1 MALKALMLRKR
12 LNDAQKQLEALR
24 KKDEE
29 FTAREAEL
37 TKSIEEAETDEE
49 RAAVDEAVEE
59 FEKEKAEHEETKGEL
74 ERKIGELEQ
83 DLAKEEEAQETG
95 DPDEGREGRKPTEE
109 RGKQTMERR
118 DIFSIVKDECVK
130 EFLTEVR
137 TAIKEKRAITNVGL
151 TIPEVMLGLLRQN
164 IENYSKLYKH
174 VNARRIGGDG
184 RLVIMGAIPEGIWT
198 DCCGNLNEMSLGF
211 NDVEVSCWKVGGY
224 IAVCNASLEDSDVD
238 LASEIVNA
246 IGKAIGMALDKAILF
261 GTGNHMPL
269 GVVTRMVQTTQPGS
283 YPSTARAWAN
293 ISTTN
298 VKTHAS
304 TVTGLN
310 LFKEIRKDSKK
321 MSNKYAVKGRVWCM
335 SPETHADLDVEAMA
349 VAADGKIV
357 TGLGNEMPVIGGP
370 IEELSFIP
378 ENLIIGGYF
387 EDYLLAE
394 RAGEKFATSEHVR
407 FLADQTVIKGTA
419 RYDGTPA
426 IAEAFV
432 AIGINGTV
440 VTTAAATV
448 TFATDTANT

>member
-37 TKSIEEAETDEE
+37 TKSIEEAETDKE

-95 DPDEGREGRKPTEE
+95 DPDEGREGRKPPEE
-109 RGKQTMERR
+109 RGKQNMEKR
-118 DIFSIVKDECVK
+118 DIFSIVKDKRVK

-151 TIPEVMLGLLRQN
+151 TIPEAMLGLLREN
-164 IENYSKLYKH
+164 IGEYSKLYKH
-174 VNARRIGGDG
+174 VDVRRVGGDG
-184 RLVIMGAIPEGIWT
+184 RLVIMGAIPEAIWT

-211 NDVEVSCWKVGGY
+211 NDLEVGCWKVGGY
-224 IAVCNASLEDSDVD
+224 MAICNASLEDSDVD
-238 LASEIVNA
+238 LAGEIVRA
-246 IGKAIGMALDKAILF
+246 LGKGIGIALDKAILF
-261 GTGNHMPL
+261 GTGNHMPQ
-269 GVVTRMVQTTQPGS
+269 GVVTRLVQTTQPTS
-283 YPSTARAWAN
+283 YPATARTWANLSTA
-293 ISTTN
+293 N
-298 VKTHAS
+298 VKTHAT
-304 TVTGLN
+304 TVTGVN
-310 LFKEIRKDSKK
+310 LFKAIIEDAGNA
-321 MSNKYAVKGRVWCM
+321 SNKYAANEAVW
-335 SPETHADLDVEAMA
+335 AMNEKTYTA
-349 VAADGKIV
+349 LTAESVGLTAEGKLA
-357 TGLGNEMPVIGGP
+357 TAMNGQMPVIGGP
-370 IEELSFIP
+370 IEKLSFIP
-378 ENLIIGGYF
+378 DNLIIGGYF

-394 RAGEKFATSEHVR
+394 RAGQKFATSEHVR
-407 FLADQTVIKGTA
+407 FLNDQTVIKGTA
-419 RYDGTPA
+419 RYDGAPS

-432 AIGINGTV
+432 AIGIKGVVPATV
-440 VTTAAATV
+440 ATTV

>member
-1 MALKALMLRKR
+1 MALKALMIRKR
-12 LNDAQKQLEALR
+12 LNDAQKELNALR
-24 KKDEE
+24 EKDAE
-29 FTAREAEL
+29 FVTREAEL
-37 TKSIEEAETDEE
+37 EASIEEATTEEE
-49 RAAVDEAVEE
+49 RAAVEEAIDG
-59 FEKEKAEHEETKGEL
+59 FEAEKAAHEEAKGDL
-74 ERKIGELEQ
+74 ERRIGELENELAEEERSQ
-83 DLAKEEEAQETG
+83 ATGEKAEEQPAPIEKREEKHMEKRDLASIV
-95 DPDEGREGRKPTEE
+95 TEE
-109 RGKQTMERR
+109 R
-118 DIFSIVKDECVK
+118 VK
-130 EFLTEVR
+130 EYLTEIR
-137 TAIKEKRAITNVGL
+137 TAIREKRAITNVGL
-151 TIPEVMLGLLRQN
+151 TIPEVMLGYLREN

-174 VNARRIGGDG
+174 VNVRRIGGDG
-184 RLVIMGAIPEGIWT
+184 RLVIMGAVPEAIWT
-198 DCCGNLNEMSLGF
+198 ECCANLNEMSLSF
-211 NDVEVSCWKVGGY
+211 ADLEVSCWKVGGY
-224 IAVCNASLEDSDVD
+224 VAVCNASLEDSDLD
-238 LASEIVNA
+238 LAAEIVSA
-246 IGKAIGMALDKAILF
+246 IGKGIGMALDKAILF

-269 GVVTRMVQTTQPGS
+269 GVVTRLAQTTQPGS

-321 MSNKYAVKGRVWCM
+321 MSNKYAVEGRVWCM

-357 TGLGNEMPVIGGP
+357 TGLGNEMPVIGGT

-407 FLADQTVIKGTA
+407 FLNDQTVIKGTA
-419 RYDGTPA
+419 RYDGAPA
-426 IAEAFV
+426 IAEAFI
-432 AIGINGTV
+432 AIGIDGTA